1 VDGFGGPVP
10 PGEKVKQVVDDYRIT
25 LTNSD
30 MLKTESRHADVVARF
45 IDECQAI
52 CRGRPPRRTTARP

>member
-1 VDGFGGPVP
+1 MP